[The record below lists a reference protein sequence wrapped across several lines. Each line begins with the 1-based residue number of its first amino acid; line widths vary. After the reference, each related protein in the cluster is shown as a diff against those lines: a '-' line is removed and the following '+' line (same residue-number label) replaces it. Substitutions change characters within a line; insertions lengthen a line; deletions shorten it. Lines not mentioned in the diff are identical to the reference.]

1 MSAALYAR
9 VSSEE
14 QRDRQTIRT
23 QTEFGERFAE
33 LRGLQFSEHFLDD
46 GVTGT
51 LPLEKRPGGAALLE
65 AARAGRIKTVYVYR
79 LDRIGRD
86 IRVIHN
92 AIHAL
97 EEAGCALVSMTES
110 FETQTPSGKA
120 MLGMLA
126 VFAAFERDSIG
137 ERIRAGMDTAFRE
150 EGRWLGGHRPPY
162 GYVVEE
168 RGEKKYLVPLET
180 EAAVVRMMF
189 ELAAQGWSSVKI
201 AEYLAALQIPTPN
214 AGRPAL
220 HWKTGKPASGVWQS
234 GSVLRILRNPTY
246 HGIRKRTPRKAKW
259 PEQACEPLVDEKTW
273 QATQETLTRLRN
285 PKTRPGEHTYILRG
299 LLICGACGR
308 KYHGWPQQRGYFYYM
323 CHGWRYKP
331 RCAGKLLST
340 TAAEREVWGRIEAW
354 LAEEEAAAAALKG
367 DAEAQQTQQAER
379 DRERETLRQR
389 IAAKSGERD
398 RILGLYRRSIITDA
412 ELDRQ
417 LADIQK
423 EQEMLTERWE
433 ALSVPVAREQVMQR
447 AELAAQ
453 IRAGLQRDDSPE
465 SRQRVCEQMI
475 EAIHV
480 TTYPKRGA
488 FRLEIIWRV

>member
-1 MSAALYAR
+1 
-9 VSSEE
+9 
-14 QRDRQTIRT
+14 
-23 QTEFGERFAE
+23 
-33 LRGLQFSEHFLDD
+33 
-46 GVTGT
+46 
-51 LPLEKRPGGAALLE
+51 
-65 AARAGRIKTVYVYR
+65 
-79 LDRIGRD
+79 
-86 IRVIHN
+86 
-92 AIHAL
+92 
-97 EEAGCALVSMTES
+97 MTES
-110 FETQTPSGKA
+110 FETATPSGKA

-168 RGEKKYLVPLET
+168 RGEKKYLTPYEP
-180 EAAVVRMMF
+180 EAQVVRMMF

-201 AEYLAALQIPTPN
+201 ADYLAALQIPTPN
-214 AGRPAL
+214 AGSPAL

-259 PEQACEPLVDEKTW
+259 PDQACEPLVDEKIW
-273 QATQETLTRLRN
+273 AAAQANLTRLRN

-299 LLICGACGR
+299 LLVCGACGR
-308 KYHGWPQQRGYFYYM
+308 KYHGWPQDRGYYYYM

-340 TAAEREVWGRIEAW
+340 IRAEKEVWGRIEAW
-354 LAEEEAAAAALKG
+354 LAEEEAAAASLKG
-367 DAEAQQTQQAER
+367 QVAAQQAEQAAR

-398 RILGLYRRSIITDA
+398 RILGLYRRAVITEA

-417 LADIQK
+417 LAEIQA
-423 EQEMLTERWE
+423 EQGLLTERWE
-433 ALSVPVAREQVMQR
+433 ALSAPVAPEQVIQR
-447 AELAAQ
+447 AELAAA
-453 IRAGLQRDDSPE
+453 IRDELQRDNSPE
-465 SRQRVCEQMI
+465 ARQRVCARMI

-488 FRLEIIWRV
+488 FSLEIIWKL